1 MVGDWRDHSTR
12 AGWIALVAGLLLA
25 SVLALPLGRELPLRA
40 TRPATL
46 AVVKQDVGHLNA
58 IVQLFILGKRLS
70 HVEHKYRA
78 AAANRR
84 LVLERLMAVHAAGPL
99 RAAARTLTQRA
110 TDSLSFNVH
119 MARGEIALARAPD
132 AAHNALRSRF
142 VYEFDPY
149 ARRDLALAYNAS
161 DL

>member
-84 LVLERLMAVHAAGPL
+84 LVLERLMAFHAAGPL
-99 RAAARTLTQRA
+99 RAAARTLTQMA

-142 VYEFDPY
+142 VSEFNPY